1 MRGFSPSVGPGPLPA
16 RSGASR
22 PSPMRMSPPAIAAEG
37 LTKRFGEATA
47 VEDLSFTVP
56 AGEVF
61 GFLGPNGAG
70 KTTTVRMLIGLIK
83 PNSGTAR
90 LHGREAGSDDS
101 LRRRIGVMAETP
113 GLYESLTVEE
123 NLSFFADL
131 HGVAAADRPA
141 LFDDCLER
149 AGLGER
155 RDHRAGTLSKGLRR
169 RAALARALVG
179 SPDILFLDEPTAGL
193 DPESSAEVRKLMEN
207 LRRSG
212 ATVFLTT
219 HRLEEA
225 ARVCDRVAILNTRLL
240 TIGRPDDLTRGGTLE
255 INIVLGGPPSPQ
267 TLDDLAALP
276 GVRGAEAAGSGV
288 RMQAESRRA
297 VPEAVRLLAAR
308 GEDVFSVAEDAPT
321 LEEAYLDLVGTGL

>member
-1 MRGFSPSVGPGPLPA
+1 MRRDV
-16 RSGASR
+16 
-22 PSPMRMSPPAIAAEG
+22 PAITAEG

-47 VEDLSFTVP
+47 VEDLSFTVR

-70 KTTTVRMLIGLIK
+70 KTTTVRMLIGLLQ
-83 PNSGTAR
+83 PGSGTVR
-90 LHGREAGSDDS
+90 LYGEQVGADDAI
-101 LRRRIGVMAETP
+101 RRRIGVMAETP

-123 NLSFFADL
+123 NLSYFADL
-131 HGVAAADRPA
+131 HGVEAARRPA
-141 LFDDCLER
+141 RLDDCLER

-155 RDHRAGTLSKGLRR
+155 RHDRVGTLSKGLRQ

-193 DPESSAEVRKLMEN
+193 DPEASAAVRKLIED

-212 ATVFLTT
+212 VTVFLTT

-240 TIGRPDDLTRGGTLE
+240 TIGRPDDLTGDGTLT
-255 INIVLGGPPSPQ
+255 INIALGGPPSPQ
-267 TLDDLAALP
+267 TLQALAALR
-276 GVRGAEAAGSGV
+276 GVASVAAAGAGV
-288 RMQAESRRA
+288 SLQAESREA
-297 VPEAVRLLAAR
+297 VPEAVRLLASR
-308 GEDVFSVAEDAPT
+308 GEDVYSVTETAPT
-321 LEEAYLDLVGTGL
+321 LEEAYLDLVGAEP

>member
-1 MRGFSPSVGPGPLPA
+1 
-16 RSGASR
+16 
-22 PSPMRMSPPAIAAEG
+22 MRMDVPAIAAAG
-37 LTKRFGEATA
+37 LTKHFGEATA
-47 VEDLSFTVP
+47 VEDLSFTVR

-70 KTTTVRMLIGLIK
+70 KTTTVRMLIGLLK
-83 PNSGTAR
+83 PGSGTVR
-90 LHGREAGSDDS
+90 LHGEPVGADDAV
-101 LRRRIGVMAETP
+101 RRRIGVMAETP

-123 NLSFFADL
+123 NLSYFADL
-131 HGVAAADRPA
+131 HGVEAAVRPVR
-141 LFDDCLER
+141 FDDCLER

-155 RDHRAGTLSKGLRR
+155 RHDRVGTLSKGLRQ

-193 DPESSAEVRKLMEN
+193 DPESSVAVRKLLAN

-240 TIGRPDDLTRGGTLE
+240 TIGRPDELTRDGTLS
-255 INIVLGGPPSPQ
+255 IKIALGGPPSPQ
-267 TLDDLAALP
+267 TLAALTALR
-276 GVRGAEAAGSGV
+276 GVASATDAGSGV
-288 RMQAESRRA
+288 TLHAESREA

-308 GEDVFSVAEDAPT
+308 GEDVYSVTEAAPT
-321 LEEAYLDLVGTGL
+321 LEEAYLDLVGAES

>member
-1 MRGFSPSVGPGPLPA
+1 MPPDRADV
-16 RSGASR
+16 
-22 PSPMRMSPPAIAAEG
+22 PAIAAEG
-37 LTKRFGEATA
+37 ITKRFGEAVA
-47 VEDLSFTVP
+47 VEDLSFTVRS
-56 AGEVF
+56 GEVF

-70 KTTTVRMLIGLIK
+70 KTTTVRMLIGLLK
-83 PNSGTAR
+83 PDSGTAR
-90 LHGREAGSDDS
+90 LHGQAVGSDDS

-123 NLSFFADL
+123 NLSYFADL
-131 HGVAAADRPA
+131 HGVEAAVRPA
-141 LFDDCLER
+141 RLDDCLER

-155 RDHRAGTLSKGLRR
+155 RHDRVGTLSKGLRQ

-193 DPESSAEVRKLMEN
+193 DPESSVAVRKLLAN

-240 TIGRPDDLTRGGTLE
+240 TIGRPDDLTRAGTLP
-255 INIVLGGPPSPQ
+255 INIALGEPPSPQ
-267 TLDDLAALP
+267 TLAALTALR
-276 GVRGAEAAGSGV
+276 GVASATADGAGV
-288 RMQAESRRA
+288 TLRAESREA

-308 GEDVFSVAEDAPT
+308 GEDVFSVTEAAPT
-321 LEEAYLDLVGTGL
+321 LEEAYLDLVRAES